1 MPSPGFDQDTGF
13 GQRVEDLAVENRRA
27 SAGVKPASSIARG
40 ALMNSFRILRE
51 EGRLIPPREFSDR
64 VVGKD

>member
-1 MPSPGFDQDTGF
+1 
-13 GQRVEDLAVENRRA
+13 
-27 SAGVKPASSIARG
+27 
-40 ALMNSFRILRE
+40 MNSFRILRE